1 MIKQMMNYSN
11 KIKTMVEGIKKNLG
25 EGERNKEKKEM
36 RDFYYQQ
43 MDPGPKEELPS
54 DTDQTEVAAVDRVFQ
69 MDAKSVVVA

>member
-1 MIKQMMNYSN
+1 
-11 KIKTMVEGIKKNLG
+11 
-25 EGERNKEKKEM
+25 M